1 MSNRLSL
8 VRRRVLAGAILAATC
23 SMTMPALAA
32 QPATVVLTHAK
43 GTAEVPTA
51 PRRVVVYDLGAL
63 DALQALGVPVAG
75 GPKAQM
81 PGYLADY
88 ASRYAVAGSLF
99 EPDYE
104 ALSSI
109 KPDLI
114 IVGGRSSASLETL
127 SRIAPTLDMSID
139 GKQMLGDIKRNVS
152 MLAGLFGR
160 QAEGKALTERI
171 DREVADL
178 RRLAGQAEPGLL
190 LMAINEKII
199 PQVPGS
205 RFGFLFDVLGAK
217 SAVGSEDLPPQGTA
231 YTFDDLVKLNP
242 QWIYVIDRNTAT
254 GQAAGGGDIIPSQK
268 VFDNAQIKGTAAG
281 QKGQV
286 VFLDPKGWYLMGGA
300 GPSALLGNVAQLRR
314 AYEAAGLR

>member
-1 MSNRLSL
+1 MSNRFSL

-23 SMTMPALAA
+23 GIAVPALAA
-32 QPATVVLTHAK
+32 QPVTVALTHAK
-43 GTAEVPTA
+43 GTTEVPAA
-51 PRRVVVYDLGAL
+51 PKRVVVYDLGAL
-63 DALQALGVPVAG
+63 DTLQALGVPVAG

-81 PGYLADY
+81 PGYLQDY

-114 IVGGRSSASLETL
+114 IVGGRSSAKLEIL
-127 SRIAPTLDMSID
+127 GRIAPTLDMSID
-139 GKQMLGDIKRNVS
+139 GRQMLNDIKRNVNT
-152 MLAGLFGR
+152 LAGLFGK
-160 QAEGKALTERI
+160 QAQGKALIERM

-178 RRLAGQAEPGLL
+178 RRLAGQAEPGVL

-217 SAVGSEDLPPQGTA
+217 SAVGSADLPPQGTA
-231 YTFDDLVKLNP
+231 YTFDDLAKLNP

-268 VFDNAQIKGTAAG
+268 VFDNAQVKGTAAG

-300 GPSALLGNVAQLRR
+300 GPSALLGNVAQLRQ
-314 AYEAAGLR
+314 AYNAAGLR